1 MGEILS
7 YSFMRRAFIV
17 GVFVAIIL
25 PLIGTIV
32 VNKRNSMVGDALSHS
47 SLAGIAIG
55 LIGGLNPVL
64 SAVIFCIICAFAIE
78 IIGRNFSKSSDIS
91 TAIIMSTGIGLA
103 AILSDF
109 VPGAANFQSYLFGS
123 IVAIPDLEFY
133 LVIAVSI
140 FVLISYILI
149 YKKLVY
155 IIFDDIGARVAGVNV
170 TFINIFTTF
179 LIALTIAIASRAVG
193 TLMVT
198 SVMIIPVASSITVSK
213 SFKMTTILSSIFGLI
228 FVIGGIIVSYYY
240 NLKPGGSTVLIGL
253 FTLIILIFIKKL
265 QTKTKGS

>member
-1 MGEILS
+1 MAEILS

-17 GVFVAIIL
+17 GVFVALIL

-55 LIGGLNPVL
+55 LIAGLNPVL
-64 SAVIFCIICAFAIE
+64 SAVIFCIVSAFAIE
-78 IIGRNFSKSSDIS
+78 VIGRNFSKSSDIP
-91 TAIIMSTGIGLA
+91 TAIMMSSGIGLA

-133 LVIAVSI
+133 LVIGVSI
-140 FVLISYILI
+140 FVLLSYLAI
-149 YKKLVY
+149 YKKIVY
-155 IIFDDIGARVAGVNV
+155 IIFDEIGARVAGINV
-170 TFINIFTTF
+170 RAINIFTTF

-198 SVMIIPVASSITVSK
+198 SVMIIPVACAITVSK
-213 SFKMTTILSSIFGLI
+213 SFKMTAILGSFFGLF
-228 FVIGGIIVSYYY
+228 FVLSGILISYYY
-240 NLKPGGSTVLIGL
+240 NLKPGGSTVMIGL
-253 FTLIILIFIKKL
+253 ITLILLMTANKIRRKN
-265 QTKTKGS
+265 